1 LIQLLKRRWFAIALL
16 LVLMS
21 VLAACS
27 GAPAVTSWPG
37 MVVRDNTAYIA
48 SSDQVYAL
56 DVTTNVDAKRQVWV
70 LKPIQSTSI
79 GYHSQPAISADGKT
93 LYLGADAV
101 TGNSGLVIAVN
112 TENVTVTWTYP
123 LTKTDIDP
131 GSIYGGIILANEKL
145 FFAGGHGQLF
155 ALDAATGRPAWNQ
168 PFDPNT
174 NTRVWS
180 TPAVND
186 KLVFIASQDHHVYA
200 VNQSDGSQ
208 AWVFPA
214 PGDQSLTV
222 GTFAGSPAVYGDTI
236 YVGSFDSNLYALD
249 LNGKLK
255 WKFTANGRLWDP
267 PAESDGTLYFGDLS
281 GNMYALDA
289 ATGHSK
295 WPQSVTVIGGV
306 RATPLIANSK
316 IFVGTDQFKMYALD
330 AATGRSVWQNPFS
343 GKDGEMFVVTPAIY
357 STTLVALPN
366 LAGGTPTRLYGLNAD
381 TGAQLFAF
389 PAPAP

>member
-1 LIQLLKRRWFAIALL
+1 MIQLLKRRWFAIALMVL
-16 LVLMS
+16 LMS
-21 VLAACS
+21 VLAGCS
-27 GAPAVTSWPG
+27 GASAVNSWPG

-56 DVTTNVDAKRQVWV
+56 DVATNVDAKRQVWV
-70 LKPIQSTSI
+70 IKPSNLAY
-79 GYHSQPAISADGKT
+79 GQPALSADGKRM
-93 LYLGADAV
+93 YLSTNAV
-101 TGNSGLVIAVN
+101 TGNSGAVVALD
-112 TENVTVTWTYP
+112 TDLVTVTWSFPTP
-123 LTKTDIDP
+123 DMNIKL
-131 GSIYGGIILANEKL
+131 GSVYGGVVLANDKL
-145 FFAGGHGQLF
+145 FFADG
-155 ALDAATGRPAWNQ
+155 TGRLLALNAASGTPAWPQ
-168 PFDPNT
+168 PFDPKT
-174 NTRVWS
+174 NTRIWS
-180 TPAVND
+180 APAVND

-222 GTFAGSPAVYGDTI
+222 GTFAGSPVVYGDTI

-249 LNGKLK
+249 LNGNLK

-289 ATGHSK
+289 ATHQSK
-295 WPQSVTVIGGV
+295 WPQPVTVIGGV
-306 RATPLIANSK
+306 RATPLIANGK
-316 IFVGTDQFKMYALD
+316 VFVGTDQFKMYALD

-343 GKDGEMFVVTPAIY
+343 GKDGEMFVVTPAMY

-381 TGAQLFAF
+381 TGAQLFVF